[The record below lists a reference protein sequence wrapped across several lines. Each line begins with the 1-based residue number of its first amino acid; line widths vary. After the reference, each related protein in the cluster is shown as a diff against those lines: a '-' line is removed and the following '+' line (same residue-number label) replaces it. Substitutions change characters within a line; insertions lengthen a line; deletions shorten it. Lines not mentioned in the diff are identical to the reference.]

1 MIEQAGLGICV
12 IGREGTSG
20 ELIRKADLVFTSIL
34 DALDFLLKP
43 LRQRATLGQ

>member
-1 MIEQAGLGICV
+1 MIELAGLGICV
-12 IGREGTSG
+12 MGREGASG
-20 ELIRKADLVFTSIL
+20 ELIQKADLVFNSIL